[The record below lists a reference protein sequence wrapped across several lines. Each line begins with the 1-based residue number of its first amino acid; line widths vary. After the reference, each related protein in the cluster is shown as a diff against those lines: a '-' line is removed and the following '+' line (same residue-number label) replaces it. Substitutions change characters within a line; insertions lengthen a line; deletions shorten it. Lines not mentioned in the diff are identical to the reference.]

1 VRKAGDSGAAYNA
14 RSDDKPDAKMTP
26 ATTAPASADVIII
39 GGGAAG
45 LMCAIV
51 AGRRGRRVR
60 VIEHANR
67 CGKKILMSG
76 GGRCN
81 FTNTG
86 TTAANFISGNPH
98 FCKSALARY
107 TPQHF
112 IEMVECHGIAYH
124 EKELGQLF
132 CDESSKLIVKML
144 LDECVAAGVRIDTG
158 CSVDRIER
166 IEEGFRVQTTLG
178 ELHAPS
184 LVVATGGLSIPS
196 MGATGF
202 GYELARQFGH
212 TVLPTRAGLVPLTL
226 TGKHQERLAD
236 LSGVALPVTARCNGR
251 EFSNFMLITHRGVS
265 GPSILQVS
273 SYWNVGDALHLDL
286 MPQGDAF
293 DALKQLQAKR
303 PAAELRNALG
313 ELFPKRFAERL
324 CEVWFPSRPMRQ
336 YNDPELR
343 AIAEQLQ
350 HWPLIAN
357 GTEGYRTAEVT
368 LGGVDTAE
376 VSSNTMQSK
385 RVPGLYFIGEVV
397 DVTGWLGGYN
407 FQWAWAS
414 GHAAGMV
421 A

>member
-1 VRKAGDSGAAYNA
+1 MTSTSTAAT
-14 RSDDKPDAKMTP
+14 ST
-26 ATTAPASADVIII
+26 DVIVV

-81 FTNTG
+81 FTNIG

-112 IEMVECHGIAYH
+112 IGMVEGHGIAYH

-132 CDESSKLIVKML
+132 CDESSKQIVKML
-144 LDECVAAGVRIDTG
+144 LDECADAGVRIDTQ
-158 CSVDRIER
+158 CSVESVEKTDD
-166 IEEGFRVQTTLG
+166 GFRMGTTLG
-178 ELHAPS
+178 TLHAPS

-202 GYELARQFGH
+202 GYELARRFGH
-212 TVLPTRAGLVPLTL
+212 IVLPTRAGLVPLTL
-226 TGKHQERLAD
+226 TGKHRERLAD
-236 LSGVALPVTARCNGR
+236 LSGVALPVVARCNGR
-251 EFSNFMLITHRGVS
+251 EFSNSMLITHRGVS
-265 GPSILQVS
+265 GPAILQIS

-286 MPQGDAF
+286 LPDADAF
-293 DALKQLQAKR
+293 DTLKRLQAKR
-303 PAAELRNALG
+303 PAAELRTALG

-343 AIAEQLQ
+343 AIAGQLQ
-350 HWPLIAN
+350 WFPLIAS

-368 LGGVDTAE
+368 LGGVDTDE
-376 VSSNTMQSK
+376 LSSSTMQSK
-385 RVPGLYFIGEVV
+385 RIPGLYFIGEVV

-414 GHAAGMV
+414 GHAAGSV
-421 A
+421 V

>member
-1 VRKAGDSGAAYNA
+1 
-14 RSDDKPDAKMTP
+14 MTDRTTNRMYSP
-26 ATTAPASADVIII
+26 MAMAPTPTAPAVAAVGSTDVIVI

-45 LMCAIV
+45 LMCARV
-51 AGRRGRRVR
+51 AGQRGRRVR

-86 TTAANFISGNPH
+86 TSAANFISANPH

-112 IEMVECHGIAYH
+112 IEMVERHGIAYH

-132 CDESSKLIVKML
+132 CDDSSKQIVKML
-144 LDECVAAGVRIDTG
+144 LDECADAGVRIETG
-158 CSVDRIER
+158 CSVQNVQRTD
-166 IEEGFRVQTTLG
+166 EGFRVQTTLG
-178 ELHAPS
+178 ELRAPS
-184 LVVATGGLSIPS
+184 LVIATGGLSIPS

-236 LSGVALPVTARCNGR
+236 LSGVALPVSAHCNGR

-265 GPSILQVS
+265 GPSILQIS

-286 MPQGDAF
+286 LPQEDAF
-293 DALKQLQAKR
+293 DALRQLRAKR
-303 PAAELRNALG
+303 PAAELRTVLG

-324 CEVWFPSRPMRQ
+324 CEIWFQSRPMRQ
-336 YNDPELR
+336 FNDPELR

-350 HWPLIAN
+350 RWPLIAN

-368 LGGVDTAE
+368 LGGVDTDE
-376 VSSNTMQSK
+376 ISSSTMQSK
-385 RVPGLYFIGEVV
+385 QVPGLYFIGEVV

-414 GHAAGMV
+414 GNAAGLM

>member
-1 VRKAGDSGAAYNA
+1 MAPN
-14 RSDDKPDAKMTP
+14 P
-26 ATTAPASADVIII
+26 TASASADASSTDVIVI

-45 LMCAIV
+45 LMCARV
-51 AGRRGRRVR
+51 AGQRGRRVR

-86 TTAANFISGNPH
+86 TTAANFISANPH

-107 TPQHF
+107 TPHHF
-112 IEMVECHGIAYH
+112 IEMVERHGIAYH

-132 CDESSKLIVKML
+132 CDESSKQIVKML
-144 LDECVAAGVRIDTG
+144 LDECADAGVRIETG
-158 CSVDRIER
+158 CSVQNVQRTD
-166 IEEGFRVQTTLG
+166 EGFRVRTTLG
-178 ELHAPS
+178 ELRAPS
-184 LVVATGGLSIPS
+184 LVIATGGLSIPS

-212 TVLPTRAGLVPLTL
+212 SVLPTRAGLVPLTL

-236 LSGVALPVTARCNGR
+236 LSGVALPVTAHCNGR

-265 GPSILQVS
+265 GPSILQIS

-286 MPQGDAF
+286 LPQDDAF
-293 DALKQLQAKR
+293 DALKRLRAKR
-303 PAAELRNALG
+303 PAAELRTVLG
-313 ELFPKRFAERL
+313 DLFPKRFAERL
-324 CEVWFPSRPMRQ
+324 CEIWFPSRPMKQ
-336 YNDPELR
+336 FNDPELR

-368 LGGVDTAE
+368 LGGVDTDE
-376 VSSNTMQSK
+376 ISSSTMQSK
-385 RVPGLYFIGEVV
+385 QVRGLYFIGEVV

-414 GHAAGMV
+414 GHAAGSV
-421 A
+421 V

>member
-1 VRKAGDSGAAYNA
+1 M
-14 RSDDKPDAKMTP
+14 PPTP
-26 ATTAPASADVIII
+26 TAPASTDASDTDVIVI

-45 LMCAIV
+45 LMCARV
-51 AGRRGRRVR
+51 AGQRGRRVR
-60 VIEHANR
+60 LIEHANR

-86 TTAANFISGNPH
+86 TTAANFISANPH

-112 IEMVECHGIAYH
+112 IGMVEHHGIAYH

-132 CDESSKLIVKML
+132 CDDSSKQIVKML
-144 LDECVAAGVRIDTG
+144 LDECVEAGVRIDTG
-158 CSVDRIER
+158 CSVQHVQRTDD
-166 IEEGFRVQTTLG
+166 GFQVQTTLG
-178 ELHAPS
+178 ELRAPS
-184 LVVATGGLSIPS
+184 LVIATGGLSIPS

-236 LSGVALPVTARCNGR
+236 LSGVAMPVTAHCNGR

-265 GPSILQVS
+265 GPSILQIS

-286 MPQGDAF
+286 LPQDDAF
-293 DALKQLQAKR
+293 DALKQLRAKR
-303 PAAELRNALG
+303 PAAELRTVLG
-313 ELFPKRFAERL
+313 DLFPKRFAERL
-324 CEVWFPSRPMRQ
+324 CEVWFQSRPMKQ
-336 YNDPELR
+336 FNDPELR

-350 HWPLIAN
+350 RWPLIAN

-368 LGGVDTAE
+368 LGGVDTDE
-376 VSSNTMQSK
+376 LSSSTMQSK
-385 RVPGLYFIGEVV
+385 HVPGLYFIGEVV

-414 GHAAGMV
+414 GNAAGMS